1 MDQLGITD
9 DHERVWNEL
18 PPFQRR
24 REFILNA
31 LSEGQVRSDD
41 RHALFVGAKVCQE
54 AGGTIIRDL
63 FDAQGGGYFADAGAK
78 GSSRPSSSLCASA
91 ILMRQ
96 QYGLNRR
103 S

>member
-1 MDQLGITD
+1 MIYSLCDPVDQLGITD
-9 DHERVWNEL
+9 DHERQERVWNEL

-24 REFILNA
+24 RESILNA

-78 GSSRPSSSLCASA
+78 GSSRPRVPCARAPS
-91 ILMRQ
+91 
-96 QYGLNRR
+96 
-103 S
+103 